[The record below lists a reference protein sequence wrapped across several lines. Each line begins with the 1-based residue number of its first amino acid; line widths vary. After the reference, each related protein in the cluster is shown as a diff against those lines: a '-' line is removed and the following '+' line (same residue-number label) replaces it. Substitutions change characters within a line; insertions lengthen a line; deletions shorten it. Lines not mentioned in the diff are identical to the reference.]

1 MSDFDTLL
9 AKMVQAP
16 DDDAVRLA
24 CADALQAVDPARA
37 EFIRVQLAL
46 PGRMDPAR
54 RRSLQLRQRALLDEH
69 GVAWLKPL
77 RDARVHEP
85 TYHRGFIEELN
96 LAEDKLA
103 EHGHALFAREPVS
116 RLCVAVRD
124 GVGLRLAAEQP
135 WFSQV
140 RWLRLTGSG
149 VDAAVRALVSAPR
162 TERLSGLVLA
172 GATDASLRAL
182 TEKPVLPA
190 LRSVSF
196 SSSALSDEGAA
207 VLAKATVPW
216 ERLYL
221 SGSGLS
227 DEGVAT
233 LARAKG
239 LEALQWLAL
248 NRNDLS
254 DEAAVALS
262 KSKGLPRL
270 ERLELSRNEVTEE
283 GALAFRSP
291 KALPSLRRLEL
302 LDIGLDPDE
311 LAPLIKRL
319 GPGLR
324 F

>member
-9 AKMVQAP
+9 AKLVQAP

-69 GVAWLKPL
+69 GAAWLKPL

-85 TYHRGFIEELN
+85 TYHRGFIEELD

-103 EHGHALFAREPVS
+103 QHGHDLFAREPVS
-116 RLCVAVRD
+116 RLCVATRD
-124 GVGLRLAAEQP
+124 GKGLGLAAEQP

-140 RWLRLTGSG
+140 RWLRLQGPG

-162 TERLSGLVLA
+162 TERLSGLVLT

-196 SSSALSDEGAA
+196 SSGALSDEGAA

-239 LEALQWLAL
+239 LDALQWLAL

-291 KALPSLRRLEL
+291 KSLPSLRRLEL

-319 GPGLR
+319 GTGLR